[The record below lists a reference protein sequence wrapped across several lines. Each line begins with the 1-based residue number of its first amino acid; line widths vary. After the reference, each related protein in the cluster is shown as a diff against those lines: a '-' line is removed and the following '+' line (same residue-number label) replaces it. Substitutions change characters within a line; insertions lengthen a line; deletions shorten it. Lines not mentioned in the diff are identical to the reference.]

1 MMEEE
6 ENCTLIE
13 VTEDEV
19 ENSIQHINNLDSL
32 ILVKVDLKITK
43 KFFSFINFSA
53 TQENV
58 FLKIVKKNYELWKKC
73 SSQLNYKSCDDLF
86 LIIYFEELF
95 ISKNHIYLI

>member
-32 ILVKVDLKITK
+32 ILVKVYFK
-43 KFFSFINFSA
+43 KNPIFFSFFNFSA
-53 TQENV
+53 AQENV
-58 FLKIVKKNYELWKKC
+58 FLKNVKKIMNYEKNAPV
-73 SSQLNYKSCDDLF
+73 SLF
-86 LIIYFEELF
+86 INLVMIDFLLF